1 MGDKGFDGESRVY
14 LSLIGSELRPL
25 FANDLAELAEGGVW
39 VLVLDSWPH
48 LLAEVEEGRAGLLGG
63 IGLLLLPL
71 LGRPLLLIAALGV
84 VLLVLSRLLLVPDLV
99 LGGKLVVLLR

>member
-1 MGDKGFDGESRVY
+1 MRGLY
-14 LSLIGSELRPL
+14 LSLIGSELGPL
-25 FANDLAELAEGGVW
+25 FANNLAELAEGGFW

-48 LLAEVEEGRAGLLGG
+48 LLAEMEEGRAGLLGG
-63 IGLLLLPL
+63 VGILLLPL
-71 LGRPLLLIAALGV
+71 LLGRLLLLIAALGV